1 MSQGL
6 GSLCSQSTHRTDT
19 TKALPKLQY
28 REWPTPQP
36 RRKLD
41 NRYTLDLAT
50 TPFQTP
56 PRKAKYY
63 KRKGTQ
69 KMVLRD
75 HKLAARR
82 GCRRARTQLGNGLQL
97 PTLRPSAH
105 GGGETGKT
113 VILTPRAARGAAQGG
128 ASRAGV
134 VPLRKGASSA
144 QPFGSHYLKQCAGVA
159 PGSPPLAASSVWMP
173 AVSSRRLAPLWDSAA
188 SGPLIGRSLPRDQAR
203 ASHPA
208 EV

>member
-1 MSQGL
+1 MNQGP

-36 RRKLD
+36 RRKPD

-56 PRKAKYY
+56 PQTDKYY

-75 HKLAARR
+75 YKLAARR
-82 GCRRARTQLGNGLQL
+82 GCRRARTRLGNGLQL
-97 PTLRPSAH
+97 PTLWPSAH

-113 VILTPRAARGAAQGG
+113 VILTPRAAGGAAQGG
-128 ASRAGV
+128 ASGAGV
-134 VPLRKGASSA
+134 VPLRKGASSV
-144 QPFGSHYLKQCAGVA
+144 QPFGSHYLKQCAAVA
-159 PGSPPLAASSVWMP
+159 PGSPPLAASSVRMA